1 MALTI
6 EFLPDRLNREPVVFR
21 GMTTTELFIALGG
34 GLLCGLVCGIF
45 PAMVLGIWALVPT
58 GALIG
63 AALAVLVGGKWL
75 ARLKR
80 GRPDTWL
87 YRAMGAQL
95 ALHGFGDPKLVQKS
109 ATWVI
114 RRSDKS

>member
-1 MALTI
+1 MTQTI

-34 GLLCGLVCGIF
+34 GLLLGLVCGIF
-45 PAMVLGIWALVPT
+45 PAIFLGIWALIPS

-63 AALAVLVGGKWL
+63 AALAILVGGKWL
-75 ARLKR
+75 TRLKR

-87 YRAMGAQL
+87 YRTLGARI
-95 ALHGFGDPKLVQKS
+95 AHYGFGDAKLVQQS
-109 ATWVI
+109 AVWVT
-114 RRSDKS
+114 RRSHRV

>member
-34 GLLCGLVCGIF
+34 GLLSGLVCGIF
-45 PAMVLGIWALVPT
+45 PAVLLGIWALVPT
-58 GALIG
+58 GALVG
-63 AALAVLVGGKWL
+63 AALAIMVGGKWL

-87 YRAMGAQL
+87 YRAMDARL
-95 ALHGFGDPKLVQKS
+95 ARHGFGNPKLVQTT
-109 ATWVI
+109 AVWVI
-114 RRSDKS
+114 RRSEKS

>member
-34 GLLCGLVCGIF
+34 GLLSGLVCGIF
-45 PAMVLGIWALVPT
+45 PAVLLGIWALVPT
-58 GALIG
+58 GALVG
-63 AALAVLVGGKWL
+63 AALAIMVGGKWL

-87 YRAMGAQL
+87 YRAMDARL
-95 ALHGFGDPKLVQKS
+95 ASHGFGNPKLVQKS
-109 ATWVI
+109 AVWVV
-114 RRSDKS
+114 RRSAR